1 MALMSRRK
9 FLSRA
14 TISIVGGIAA
24 LMGIPTIAYLVS
36 PAKAR
41 GGLGVD
47 AIPLGPVSKVPV
59 GEPTLFKS
67 TIERKTGWVTQA
79 EEISFY
85 VTTENGRDFTAMS
98 NICTHLGCRVR
109 WVGDDEQ
116 FFCPCHNAAFAR
128 NGTVASGPPP
138 RALDQFELSVEDGQ
152 LFVVGKVEE

>member
-1 MALMSRRK
+1 MARMSRRK

-14 TISIVGGIAA
+14 TTSIVAGIGA
-24 LMGIPTIAYLVS
+24 LMGIPTVAYLVS

-59 GEPTLFKS
+59 GEPTLFKA

-79 EEISFY
+79 EELSFY
-85 VTTENGRDFTAMS
+85 VTTEDGRNFTAMS
-98 NICTHLGCRVR
+98 NVCTHLGCRVR
-109 WVGDDEQ
+109 WVGDEDQ
-116 FFCPCHNAAFAR
+116 FFCPCHNAAFER

-138 RALDQFELSVEDGQ
+138 RALDQFDLSVEDGQ
-152 LFVVGKVEE
+152 LFVVGKVEA

>member
-1 MALMSRRK
+1 MAIMSRRK
-9 FLSRA
+9 FLIRA
-14 TISIVGGIAA
+14 TTSIVGGIVA

-47 AIPLGPVSKVPV
+47 AIPLGPISKVPI
-59 GEPTLFKS
+59 GEPTLFKA

-79 EEISFY
+79 EELAFY
-85 VTTENGRDFTAMS
+85 VNTEDGRNFTAMS
-98 NICTHLGCRVR
+98 NVCTHLGCRVR
-109 WVGDDEQ
+109 WVDDEEQ

-152 LFVVGKVEE
+152 LFVVGKIET

>member
-67 TIERKTGWVTQA
+67 TIERKNGWVPQA